1 MFATTFALALFLLLA
16 RAFDLDVPVTV
27 PVAHLRPVGLGRHA
41 LMQAFRLDPKMT
53 LLFLEPG
60 EAVFQ
65 FPPALVDRLPFG
77 LVAQGAPGL
86 RLRDLLLDP
95 LGLIPACADQ
105 NP

>member
-1 MFATTFALALFLLLA
+1 VQTLS
-16 RAFDLDVPVTV
+16 
-27 PVAHLRPVGLGRHA
+27 
-41 LMQAFRLDPKMT
+41 LDPEMT
-53 LLFLEPG
+53 LLLLEPG
-60 EAVFQ
+60 EAVLQ
-65 FPPALVDRLPFG
+65 FPLALVDRLPFG